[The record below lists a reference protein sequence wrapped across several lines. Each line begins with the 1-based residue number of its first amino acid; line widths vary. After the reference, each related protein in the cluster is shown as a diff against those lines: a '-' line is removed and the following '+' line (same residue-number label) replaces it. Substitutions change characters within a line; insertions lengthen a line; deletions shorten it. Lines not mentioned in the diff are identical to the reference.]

1 MKAYVITEEYDGFEH
16 FTLTE
21 VFPKAFK
28 TFERAE
34 QLILDNGFTKV
45 DEKNDTSWNEYVSN
59 DGLTFMRIKE
69 VTIES

>member
-1 MKAYVITEEYDGFEH
+1 MKVYVITEEYDGFEH

-45 DEKNDTSWNEYVSN
+45 DEENGFTVFEQ
-59 DGLTFMRIKE
+59 GIKGNG
-69 VTIES
+69 